1 VNNKQQQIVT
11 KQTNKKQNE
20 DKKHSR
26 SRSVDI
32 RFKSIGLLLTS
43 SSSSNGTGGLL
54 SKQSSKMN
62 SKKSEETNNNN
73 NNTSKHKQKINQDTI
88 STSSSSSSSTT
99 SGSLNNSIKFKKFQ
113 PLSRKSYGDLIKT
126 TLFEDFI
133 DPTGD
138 SVATTKIENSNSNL
152 TNEPVINFK
161 LLEKKSEQEREKLTS
176 LMKKLEIDLINA
188 KMDLMEEDYMKTTP
202 ISLIYPNISSNNN
215 VKSKPLSYQNLNTN
229 NPSLSTSSTSSSSS
243 SSSSNN
249 PILPVAENQNEIIKA
264 NKHMLKSYYSASS
277 SSGIVATTGP
287 SSSSS
292 SSVSTS
298 PPPIS
303 LDIQKQQ
310 QQQQQQQIKPTE
322 INSNETTN
330 QQSEFP
336 VNLKQSKNVRLLLI
350 NRPRK
355 LPKRRHTIGSKFDSI
370 EFSKTSEIN
379 YSSLSSTSSSS
390 NFSFNG
396 EDTIYTNNKK
406 QQQQQKKTMTKIID
420 DNNRNDHDA
429 DDDDDMKVEQK
440 NPNERKK
447 KLFKQANNNVKEH
460 LDLND
465 RSSRSIHFLPSLE
478 FYKDS
483 SSSILFPGPLEN
495 KNITRRRTISKKS
508 SVNTLNK
515 SNKKVILN
523 LSSLSMS
530 ASSISSS
537 SSTSSLTNAKEKELP
552 ILKIL
557 DHTVSTNSLNIIN
570 NKLSVSNRDI
580 INNNKK
586 EDIKNLRLSKNYDEL
601 SNDSIKLDNY
611 IKQNNVKFNCTF
623 ESLI

>member
-1 VNNKQQQIVT
+1 
-11 KQTNKKQNE
+11 
-20 DKKHSR
+20 
-26 SRSVDI
+26 
-32 RFKSIGLLLTS
+32 
-43 SSSSNGTGGLL
+43 
-54 SKQSSKMN
+54 MN
-62 SKKSEETNNNN
+62 SKKIEETNNNN
-73 NNTSKHKQKINQDTI
+73 TLKHKQKINQDFI
-88 STSSSSSSSTT
+88 STSSSSCSSTT

-133 DPTGD
+133 DPTSD
-138 SVATTKIENSNSNL
+138 PLATTKIENSNSNL

-215 VKSKPLSYQNLNTN
+215 VKSKPLSYHNLNTN

-243 SSSSNN
+243 SSATNN
-249 PILPVAENQNEIIKA
+249 PILPVVENQNEIIKA
-264 NKHMLKSYYSASS
+264 NKHILKSYYSASS

-310 QQQQQQQIKPTE
+310 HQQQQQIKPPE

-330 QQSEFP
+330 QQSESP
-336 VNLKQSKNVRLLLI
+336 INLKQSKNVRLLLI

-390 NFSFNG
+390 NFSSNG
-396 EDTIYTNNKK
+396 EDTVYTHNKK
-406 QQQQQKKTMTKIID
+406 QQRQQQKKTMTKIID
-420 DNNRNDHDA
+420 DINRNDHDA

-483 SSSILFPGPLEN
+483 SLSILFPGPLEN

-537 SSTSSLTNAKEKELP
+537 SSSSSSTSSLTNAKEKELP

-580 INNNKK
+580 INKK